1 MKEHGE
7 VDKILDGGD
16 IWDRSGDRWDAVGKE
31 RELLPFLGDGDIP
44 IDGIFVV
51 DYVQIPPL
59 RMDGALMNRA

>member
-7 VDKILDGGD
+7 VDKILDGSD
-16 IWDRSGDRWDAVGKE
+16 IRDRSGDRWDTVGKE

-59 RMDGALMNRA
+59 RMDRALMNRA